1 LTAARV
7 PDETVLRSVDGRI
20 LPLNPARWFGG
31 LPPEEDEVLAEAV
44 APVLD
49 AGCGPGRHVVALSRR
64 GVFSVG
70 VDVAPS
76 AVGLVRRR
84 GAIALRAS
92 IFDYLPW
99 TGTWGSVLL
108 LDGNVGIGGDPERL
122 IRRVRSLLRRGGR
135 VLLELEPP
143 GVPSRSLRVRLEAGG
158 LAGPWFRWG
167 VLGMDGLARVA
178 RSGGFVVAKTWTG
191 GGRWFGRLDAR

>member
-1 LTAARV
+1 M
-7 PDETVLRSVDGRI
+7 
-20 LPLNPARWFGG
+20 NPARWFGG